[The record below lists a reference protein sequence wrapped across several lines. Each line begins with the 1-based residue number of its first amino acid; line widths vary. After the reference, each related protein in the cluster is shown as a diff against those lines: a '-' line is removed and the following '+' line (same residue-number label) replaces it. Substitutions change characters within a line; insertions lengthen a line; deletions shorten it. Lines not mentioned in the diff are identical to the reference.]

1 MVLAAVLLL
10 VVRDHRAVSRYAYTL
25 GLAGIVLVMI
35 PAVLPAS
42 FSEINGAKLWI
53 RIGVLLD
60 PAG

>member
-1 MVLAAVLLL
+1 MILAAVLLV

-25 GLAGIVLVMI
+25 GLVGIVLVMI

-53 RIGVLLD
+53 KVGGFSD